1 MVMHHELPSLF
12 GRFSAL
18 HRDHQHLDGLVQ
30 KLSAMCDALGDR
42 PDAAPPPELD
52 PKRLIPEWGIDLSR
66 HFAAEEG
73 IRYFGALV
81 AEQPELAAAIGDLRA
96 DHAAMLDA
104 IEHLL
109 ELAPDETRRDELARA
124 TRDLLTRFRAHE
136 RAETQVLREFFDAYG
151 RDEV

>member
-1 MVMHHELPSLF
+1 MVTQRELPSLF
-12 GRFSAL
+12 GRFTAL

-42 PDAAPPPELD
+42 PDLPPPPELD

-81 AEQPELAAAIGDLRA
+81 AEQPALSAAIGDLRA

-104 IEHLL
+104 IERLL
-109 ELAPDETRRDELARA
+109 ELAPHEDRREELVLA
-124 TRDLLTRFRAHE
+124 TRELLTRFRLHE
-136 RAETQVLREFFDAYG
+136 RAETQVLGEFFDAYG